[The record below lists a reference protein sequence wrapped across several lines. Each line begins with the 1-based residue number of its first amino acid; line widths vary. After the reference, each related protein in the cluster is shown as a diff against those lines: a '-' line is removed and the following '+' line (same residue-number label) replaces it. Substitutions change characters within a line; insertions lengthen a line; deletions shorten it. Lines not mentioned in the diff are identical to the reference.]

1 MLTSAEN
8 SETLMSNIICK
19 RSPVHFRTG
28 RDEKISLLAC
38 LVRGLDVAIAL
49 VALIFV
55 LPLMAVIA
63 LAVFAQDGG
72 PVLFCHRRVGRGGK
86 PFRCLKFRSM
96 AVDAEARLQELLA
109 RDPVAQ
115 QEWAA
120 DHKLRNDPRVTR
132 LGAFLRRSSLDE
144 LPQLFNVLQGTM
156 SLVGPRPIVDAE
168 IVKYGKRFQH
178 YCAVKP
184 GITGLWQVSGRN
196 DVSYR
201 TRVAL
206 DCLYAKSQSPRLYV
220 WIVIVTIPA
229 VLSRKGS
236 Y

>member
-1 MLTSAEN
+1 MPDRRDTLETS
-8 SETLMSNIICK
+8 MSNIACK
-19 RSPVHFRTG
+19 PGPLHFVLPPRERVSLIAFFMRALDIT
-28 RDEKISLLAC
+28 IALLA
-38 LVRGLDVAIAL
+38 LV
-49 VALIFV
+49 FV
-55 LPLMAVIA
+55 LPLMGIVA
-63 LAVFAQDGG
+63 LAIVLQDGG
-72 PVLFCHRRVGRGGK
+72 PVFFAHRRVGRGGK
-86 PFRCLKFRSM
+86 PFFCYKFRSM
-96 AVDAEARLQELLA
+96 AVDAEARLAELLA
-109 RDPVAQ
+109 RDPVAHA
-115 QEWAA
+115 EWSR
-120 DHKLRNDPRVTR
+120 DQKLRDDPRVTP

-168 IVKYGKRFQH
+168 IVRYGKRFHH

-206 DCLYAKSQSPRLYV
+206 DCLYAKSHSPRLYL
-220 WIVIVTIPA
+220 WIVVVTIPA